1 MLFGNDYI
9 DYRTRMNALFHPE
22 KVKNAMIGIKRNGG
36 IVKRVA
42 SGKFGIHIKPENRGK
57 FTASAKRAGMGVQ
70 EYARKVLNDPNA
82 TPLQRRRANFARNAK
97 KFKHN

>member
-1 MLFGNDYI
+1 MNILEFLTGGNLPI
-9 DYRTRMNALFHPE
+9 IA
-22 KVKNAMIGIKRNGG
+22 K
-36 IVKRVA
+36 
-42 SGKFGIHIKPENRGK
+42 SGIHIKEKNRGK

-82 TPLQRRRANFARNAK
+82 TPLQKRRANFARNAK